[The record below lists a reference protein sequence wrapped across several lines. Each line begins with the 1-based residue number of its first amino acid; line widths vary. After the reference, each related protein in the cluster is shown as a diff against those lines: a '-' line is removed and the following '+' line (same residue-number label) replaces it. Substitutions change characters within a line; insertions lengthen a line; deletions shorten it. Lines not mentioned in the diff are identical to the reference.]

1 MTKGTIAG
9 NILHILIEDVQ
20 HDGPSIGDD
29 DGDFSWD
36 DSLSISGGIC
46 IGFF

>member
-1 MTKGTIAG
+1 MTKGTVAG
-9 NILHILIEDVQ
+9 NILHLLVEDVQ
-20 HDGPSIGDD
+20 REGPSIGDD

-36 DSLSISGGIC
+36 DPLTVTGGIA